1 MIVVPYTIL
10 QFLDSSVHSAAAVEL
25 IAALPL
31 PAGSEVVLLA
41 AGSQAPQP
49 GCSLSLAAQDRART
63 ALKQRGLQVTC
74 EVLPDEAVRR
84 WRSAAEELQPDLVV
98 IGANDLRP
106 KAVAPWRDVA
116 HQVIDQSRWPAL
128 IARAPFRGL
137 RRVLLAVDGSAA
149 SQAAVEFLAGFALP
163 AEAGVRVL
171 HVAAPEPMA
180 ALTVPGWPT
189 GARLIPPGP
198 SLAGIAEWDRRQKAE
213 RDQQA
218 QAIVSGVLQALK
230 SARVRARGRV
240 AYGDAAEVILRYT
253 RTQKIDLTVVG
264 ARGLGAVRGWLLGS
278 VSRRLVQHARGSVLV
293 VR

>member
-1 MIVVPYTIL
+1 MIVVPHTIL

-31 PAGSEVVLLA
+31 SAGSEVMLLA

-49 GCSLSLAAQDRART
+49 GHPLALAAQDQARP
-63 ALKQRGLQVTC
+63 ALKQRGLRVTC
-74 EVLPDEAVRR
+74 QALPVEAARR
-84 WRSAAEELQPDLVV
+84 WRSVAEELKPDLVV
-98 IGANDLRP
+98 TGANDLRP
-106 KAVAPWRDVA
+106 KAGGPWRGIA
-116 HQVIDQSRWPAL
+116 HQVIEQSRWPTL

-137 RRVLLAVDGSAA
+137 SRVLLAVDGSAT

-163 AEAGVRVL
+163 PEAEVRVL
-171 HVAAPEPMA
+171 HVAAHEPMA

-198 SLAGIAEWDRRQKAE
+198 SLAGIAKWDRRHKAE
-213 RDQQA
+213 QAQQA
-218 QAIVSGVLQALK
+218 QSIVTESLQALM
-230 SARVRARGRV
+230 SAGVRARRRI
-240 AYGDAAEVILRYT
+240 AYGDAAEVILRYS
-253 RTQKIDLTVVG
+253 RTQKIDLTIVG